1 MIDQKKQITE
11 VLSREKRPI
20 SISEIAKKSGMHRHA
35 VTRNLD
41 VLEILGHV
49 RKIQMGTAKKYIQ
62 VKSLPVSG
70 FIDISS
76 DPIVI
81 VNPTLEI
88 QYLNNAACR
97 YFSLS
102 PSQIIGEKLSLGTIP
117 LFSHQDILRELE
129 NFSFEKVIK
138 KLFQSEQGRWF
149 EITILGISLL
159 FSPNLIAIIAT
170 DISEQKKA
178 EEQIQNSERLYRL
191 LADNMTDVV
200 WIYDL
205 KSAKFTYISPS
216 VNPLLGY
223 TPEELLSKNVK
234 EVLTEESY
242 HLLLEKISE
251 YISDYEKGTEK
262 PYQTTRIDQIHRDGS
277 VIPTEIVTSFLR
289 NSDGEITRILGSSRN
304 ISDRVVIEEQL
315 KKSERHFRLLVET
328 TKYNLSILDPVTLLH
343 RYVSPSVF
351 NILGYTPEEFIQIPY
366 YQIVDPAQ
374 SESLKKLSAIRLR
387 DFQANPED
395 DIFYKDEFQL
405 IAKNG
410 STVWIESTY
419 RFVINEETGEPE
431 IIGVSRDITEKKEEQ
446 NSPMRD
452 IGNIH

>member
-1 MIDQKKQITE
+1 MVEQKKQIIE
-11 VLSREKRPI
+11 LLAREKRPI
-20 SISEIAKKSGMHRHA
+20 SISEIAKKSGIQRHA
-35 VTRNLD
+35 VARNLE

-49 RKIQMGTAKKYIQ
+49 RKIQMGNAKKYIL

-81 VNPTLEI
+81 INHNLEI
-88 QYLNNAACR
+88 QYLNNAACQ

-102 PSQIIGEKLSLGTIP
+102 PSRIIGEKLSLGTLP
-117 LFSHQDILRELE
+117 LISHQDILRELE
-129 NFSFEKVIK
+129 NYSFEKVIK
-138 KLFQSEQGRWF
+138 KMYQSEQGSWF

-170 DISEQKKA
+170 DISERKKA

-200 WIYDL
+200 WIYDIG
-205 KSAKFTYISPS
+205 SAKFTYMSPS

-223 TPEELLSKNVK
+223 TPEELLQKEVR

-242 HLLLEKISE
+242 HLLLEKIPE
-251 YISDYEKGTEK
+251 YISDCEKGIGN

-304 ISDRVVIEEQL
+304 ISDRVIIEEQL

-351 NILGYTPEEFIQIPY
+351 NILGYTSEEFLQIPY
-366 YQIVDPAQ
+366 YQIVDPSQ
-374 SESLKKLSAIRLR
+374 SESLKKLSGIRLR
-387 DFQANPED
+387 DYRANPED
-395 DIFYKDEFQL
+395 NTFHKDEFHL
-405 IAKNG
+405 IAKDG

-419 RFVINEETGEPE
+419 RFVLNEETGEPE
-431 IIGVSRDITEKKEEQ
+431 IIGVSRDITEKKEERD
-446 NSPMRD
+446 SPMRD
-452 IGNIH
+452 RGIIH